1 MKPCLGFQQL
11 RLIFGFTIGLM
22 VMTGHAAAAPRCAD
36 LMLETIKP
44 TIHDLAQLKVNL
56 DGQMVGNGLQGHAL
70 PLTQQ
75 TFNLKLNELKK
86 TFAGTYTD
94 QQIVAM
100 IKEEIAAIQ
109 KINDKDHEKNQKK
122 DAKARKDR
130 AVKEN
135 DHKAYYDEYIL
146 SKTLTLDRKPMLKDQ
161 YTRVDGMEYVPKL
174 DALFILEQTHEWN
187 AKKSIT
193 LLDVKT
199 NKTTILLSHTEGE
212 IVATNFS
219 TNREHFI
226 ALINKPNKQ
235 GELFIYDIQNGLA
248 KKMELP
254 AQIAD
259 QMTSHIFA
267 LSISPSGK
275 TAVLGPAF
283 RKGFLIDLQNGT
295 AKSLPKVGYDFDV
308 KQSQSFFIEENRL
321 AYMTS
326 GGILKIA
333 NLSRDSTKIPYMD
346 LNFGDM
352 AISRDSKI
360 MYLTVTNTSLEP
372 GVASIKI
379 SEISKSRTVIPN
391 TTELPNSAFKLRAL
405 PFAGLMVEQ
414 YTERTENYSLDIV
427 RTDGNSKIYR
437 TMTLEKNA
445 DMDYENIAVDPT
457 GKRIFLQYYSPE
469 QRKMIIEVRDSK

>member
-1 MKPCLGFQQL
+1 MKSCLGFLQL
-11 RLIFGFTIGLM
+11 RLIFGFTFGLM
-22 VMTGHAAAAPRCAD
+22 ALASHALAAPRCAD
-36 LMLETIKP
+36 LMLETLRP
-44 TIHDLAQLKVNL
+44 TIQNLAQLKVNL
-56 DGQMVGNGLQGHAL
+56 DAQMVGQGLQGHAL
-70 PLTQQ
+70 PVTQQ

-86 TFAGTYTD
+86 ALAGTYTEN
-94 QQIVAM
+94 QIVAM

-109 KINDKDHEKNQKK
+109 KINVKDNEKIQKQVK
-122 DAKARKDR
+122 KAQKGR
-130 AVKEN
+130 AVEEN
-135 DHKAYYDEYIL
+135 RHKAYYGEYIL
-146 SKTLTLDRKPMLKDQ
+146 SKTLTLDSKPMLKDQ

-199 NKTTILLSHTEGE
+199 NKTTNLLSHTEGE

-226 ALINKPNKQ
+226 ALINKPNNQ
-235 GELFIYDIQNGLA
+235 SELFIYDFKNGLA

-254 AQIAD
+254 AEIAD

-283 RKGFLIDLQNGT
+283 RKGFLIDLQNQT
-295 AKSLPKVGYDFDV
+295 AKSLPKVGHDFDV
-308 KQSQSFFIEENRL
+308 KQSQSFFIGENRL

-352 AISRDSKI
+352 AISRDSQTL
-360 MYLTVTNTSLEP
+360 YLTVTNTSLEP
-372 GVASIKI
+372 GVAAIKI
-379 SEISKSRTVIPN
+379 TEISKSRTVIPD

-405 PFAGLMVEQ
+405 PFDGLMVEQ
-414 YTERTENYSLDIV
+414 YTERPKNYSLDIV
-427 RTDGNSKIYR
+427 RTDGDSKIYH

-445 DMDYENIAVDPT
+445 DMEYENIAVDPT
-457 GKRIFLQYYSPE
+457 GNRLFLQYYSLD
-469 QRKMIIEVRDSK
+469 QKKMIIEVRDRK